1 MLSIGSFS
9 HMSQRRQHRSK
20 SSKKQKKGFPALWK
34 WALGAVILLLI
45 ASIVGYQMVI
55 KFLHSEGFR
64 EKVSTKVSGELGV
77 PVELGEL
84 TWSGLHLD
92 NESVTASSQGAIEK
106 IEAKQISL
114 NVDTDYL
121 KRDVWE
127 ISDVVVQTASLELDL
142 RKEFTKIDIPQA
154 KKSWLEDMLPAK
166 AELLDASVV
175 RANAKIITKG
185 GAYVVEGTQIDLT
198 QENFGYK
205 AILTKGVLEL
215 PFPILNEAELQ
226 TASLRLME
234 QRVVVDQASFDVF
247 GSGKLELDGQVELGS
262 PAPDY
267 SFFGVLSGLK
277 CSDIVDEDWR
287 QKLSGDVEAKF
298 TVKPKN
304 GNEPEFNGSIKIIDG
319 QLTALPVLDTIA
331 AYTVIRDFKRLRFS
345 EFSCDFYRYGELLRI
360 SNIYVHCDGL
370 MRIEGKLEMNGDR
383 LSGRFNVGL
392 NPGTLSHIPGA
403 EEKVFLPGKEGMHW
417 AVVNI
422 GGTVDAIEEDLTDR
436 LKAAALDRLFE
447 MAGGKQVLRFTNQA
461 VESLGD
467 LPNAHDPS
475 TVTDVI
481 LDNNVIQAG
490 RDILESGNKA
500 DITDPIKTGSD
511 IIQRGF
517 GGLFG
522 GGSED
527 KDERENKSDKKE

>member
-1 MLSIGSFS
+1 
-9 HMSQRRQHRSK
+9 MSQRRQHRSK

-34 WALGAVILLLI
+34 WALGAVTLLLI
-45 ASIVGYQMVI
+45 ASVVGYQMVI
-55 KFLHSEGFR
+55 QFLHSDGFR

-106 IEAKQISL
+106 IEANQISL
-114 NVDTDYL
+114 NVDTDYI
-121 KRDVWE
+121 KRDVWK

-154 KKSWLEDMLPAK
+154 KKSWLEEMLPAK

-175 RANAKIITKG
+175 RADAKIITKG

-198 QENFGYK
+198 KEDFGYK
-205 AILTKGVLEL
+205 AELTKGMLKL
-215 PFPILNEAELQ
+215 PFPILNEAELK

-234 QRVVVDQASFDVF
+234 QRVVVDRASFDVF
-247 GSGKLELDGQVELGS
+247 GSGKLGLDGQVELG
-262 PAPDY
+262 APTPNY
-267 SFFGVLSGLK
+267 SFFGILSGLK
-277 CSDIVDEDWR
+277 CADIVDEDWR

-298 TVKPKN
+298 TVKPKG

-345 EFSCDFYRYGELLRI
+345 EFSCDFYRFGELLRI

-370 MRIEGKLEMNGDR
+370 MRIEGKLDMNGDR

-403 EEKVFLPGKEGMHW
+403 EDKVFLPGKEGMHW

-436 LKAAALDRLFE
+436 IKAAALDRLFE
-447 MAGGKQVLRFTNQA
+447 MAGGQQVLRFTNQA

-467 LPNAHDPS
+467 LPSALDAS
-475 TVTDVI
+475 GLTDVI
-481 LDNNVIQAG
+481 RDNNVIQAG
-490 RDILESGNKA
+490 RNILDSGKNG

-511 IIQRGF
+511 IIQRGL

-522 GGSED
+522 GGSQKEEETD
-527 KDERENKSDKKE
+527 ENKE

>member
-1 MLSIGSFS
+1 MLSSGSFS

-92 NESVTASSQGAIEK
+92 NESVTASSQ
-106 IEAKQISL
+106 
-114 NVDTDYL
+114 
-121 KRDVWE
+121 
-127 ISDVVVQTASLELDL
+127 
-142 RKEFTKIDIPQA
+142 
-154 KKSWLEDMLPAK
+154 
-166 AELLDASVV
+166 
-175 RANAKIITKG
+175 G

-467 LPNAHDPS
+467 LPNALDPS